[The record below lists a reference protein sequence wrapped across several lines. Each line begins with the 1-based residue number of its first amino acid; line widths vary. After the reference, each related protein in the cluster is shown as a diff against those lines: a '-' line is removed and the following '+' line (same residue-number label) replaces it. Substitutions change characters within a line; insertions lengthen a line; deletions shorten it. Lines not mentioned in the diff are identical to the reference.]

1 MGKSDSFRRL
11 RRVMAIGEFCDKHKI
26 STEEGIE
33 RIAAMQER
41 DLQARPTR
49 RNFIGT
55 VVGVAAAGA
64 IGITAGPIGRAFAAP
79 RRSNVDVGIVGAGLA
94 GLACADTLRV
104 RGVAATIYEGRD
116 RIGGRQ
122 WSMGGIFPGPVN
134 FPGQVVERGGELVDN
149 LHLTMKAYGQE
160 FGLQKEDFKMEE
172 KLGETFWYFD
182 GAHVPEALIVD
193 EWRALVD
200 TVRSDLARLSSEVTV
215 TNHSEYDRQMDF
227 TNMREYLISKGVGT
241 YIFKAIEVAYT
252 IEFGREIEEQ
262 SILNLLFFIHI
273 DKRSRFQPFGVYSDE
288 RWHFTDGNQQVAL
301 GIASRLPGPIELE
314 SRLIAVRK
322 LSDGR
327 ILLTFRQGGRTF
339 EATHDAVVLAI
350 PYTMVRELELHANL
364 GIPAWKMVA
373 INEMVYGT
381 NAKLNIG
388 FNGKFWM
395 AQGGNGITYSDLP
408 NHQNTWQV
416 NPTRATADHAVLVDY
431 SGGLRGASLN
441 PSKTQNEAKKFLT
454 DLDRVYPGAL
464 ANTSLTA
471 NGMFLAHLQHWSSDP
486 FIKGSYVSNHPG
498 YFTTIA
504 GNEATP
510 VNNLFFAGEHTDS
523 FYEWQGFMEGAA
535 NSGIR
540 AAQEILAA
548 F

>member
-1 MGKSDSFRRL
+1 MGKSDLFRRL

-33 RIAAMQER
+33 RLAAMQER
-41 DLQARPTR
+41 SPGTRPTR

-55 VVGVAAAGA
+55 VAGVAAAGA
-64 IGITAGPIGRAFAAP
+64 LGITAGPFGRAFAAP
-79 RRSNVDVGIVGAGLA
+79 PRSNVDVGIVGAGLA

-116 RIGGRQ
+116 RLGGRQ
-122 WSMGGIFPGPVN
+122 WSMGGNFPGPVN
-134 FPGQVVERGGELVDN
+134 FPGQVVERGGELIDN

-160 FGLQKEDFKMEE
+160 FGLEKEDFKMEE

-200 TVRSDLARLSSEVTV
+200 TVRSDIARLSSEVTV
-215 TNHSEYDRQMDF
+215 TSHSEFDRQMDF
-227 TNMREYLISKGVGT
+227 TNMREYLVSKGAGA
-241 YIFKAIEVAYT
+241 YIFKAIEVAFT
-252 IEFGREIEEQ
+252 IEYGREIEEQ

-288 RWHFTDGNQQVAL
+288 RWHFTDGNQQVAQ

-327 ILLTFRQGGRTF
+327 ILLTFQQGGKTF
-339 EATHDAVVLAI
+339 AAAHDAVVLAI

-373 INEMVYGT
+373 INAMVYGT
-381 NAKLNIG
+381 NAKMNIG
-388 FNGKFWM
+388 FKGKFWLP
-395 AQGGNGITYSDLP
+395 QGGNGITYSDLP

-416 NPTRATADHAVLVDY
+416 NPTRASADHAVLVDY

-441 PSKTQNEAKKFLT
+441 PSKTQNEARKFLA
-454 DLDRVYPGAL
+454 DLDKVYPGAL
-464 ANTSLTA
+464 ANASLTA
-471 NGMFLAHLQHWSSDP
+471 NGKYLAHLQHWSSDP

-510 VNNLFFAGEHTDS
+510 VDNLFFAGEHTDS